1 MNRVILMGRLTRDAD
16 IRTGG
21 DTKVARTT
29 IAVDRRY
36 SKEGQSTDFINL
48 LGFNKKA
55 EFLERFG
62 KKGTK
67 LVIEGEWR
75 TGNYTDKDG
84 NKVYTNECLINEIE
98 FAESKGN
105 NNTSSEP
112 VKETDEFL
120 SVSDSDKDDMPF

>member
-1 MNRVILMGRLTRDAD
+1 MNRVILMGRLIRDAEV
-16 IRTGG
+16 RTCG
-21 DTKVARTT
+21 DTKIARAT

-36 SKEGQSTDFINL
+36 SKEEQSTDFINL

-67 LVIEGEWR
+67 FVIEGEWR
-75 TGNYTDKDG
+75 TGSYPDKDG
-84 NKVYTNECLINEIE
+84 NRIYTNECLVNEIE

-112 VKETDEFL
+112 SKANDEFL
-120 SVSDSDKDDMPF
+120 SVSNDNRDEMPF

>member
-1 MNRVILMGRLTRDAD
+1 MNKVILMGRLTRDAD

-29 IAVDRRY
+29 IAVERRY
-36 SKEGQSTDFINL
+36 SKEEQPTDFINL

-67 LVIEGEWR
+67 FVIEGEWR